1 MQHTVLEL
9 VSRNQLKRATL
20 EEHVRQ
26 YEIGLGLEDVKEVLL
41 LL

>member
-20 EEHVRQ
+20 EHVRQ